1 MLIQFFIFFK
11 VFLLSDK
18 FKIMD
23 GKNWWKELRNNKAF
37 QVFKRYLHNLIN
49 QLNEREIQKH
59 MYKKGLNID
68 DILIE
73 ESSKEIEIFI

>member
-1 MLIQFFIFFK
+1 
-11 VFLLSDK
+11 
-18 FKIMD
+18 MD
-23 GKNWWKELRNNKAF
+23 SKNWWKELRNNKAF

-73 ESSKEIEIFI
+73 ESSKEIDNYLKIKMRHKKQNQNKEKKNK